1 MNKILNLIKQ
11 YNVERLQF
19 VNDGMNKNY
28 INQYVN
34 HIYIINL
41 KHNKI
46 RRNYVV
52 KLMEKYNINFELIS
66 VPKLNE
72 QEYNIIS
79 ENNKITLGEA
89 GCYLSHMF
97 CLNDAIIKDYSKI
110 IIFEDDIILHKRFN
124 ELFEETT
131 KKKFYDILMLGA
143 SDFHFNKLN
152 SRHIDTNINAY
163 KPQLE
168 TKSLY
173 GTYSILYS
181 NCGLKE
187 VFITRLKTPTFF
199 DDKLIQF
206 IYKFNNT
213 FYVLYPNLV
222 VSDFST
228 TDINHKFWITSEALE
243 KYYYKCCFDANFN
256 FIEYNFIYLKLLEL
270 ITINESI
277 SYEKNILETLF
288 IFFRNNTK
296 KINKIKNRLVYN
308 FFSISDLKYI
318 IFTQ

>member
-124 ELFEETT
+124 
-131 KKKFYDILMLGA
+131 
-143 SDFHFNKLN
+143 
-152 SRHIDTNINAY
+152 
-163 KPQLE
+163 
-168 TKSLY
+168 
-173 GTYSILYS
+173 
-181 NCGLKE
+181 
-187 VFITRLKTPTFF
+187 
-199 DDKLIQF
+199 
-206 IYKFNNT
+206 
-213 FYVLYPNLV
+213 
-222 VSDFST
+222 
-228 TDINHKFWITSEALE
+228 
-243 KYYYKCCFDANFN
+243 
-256 FIEYNFIYLKLLEL
+256 
-270 ITINESI
+270 
-277 SYEKNILETLF
+277 
-288 IFFRNNTK
+288 
-296 KINKIKNRLVYN
+296 
-308 FFSISDLKYI
+308 
-318 IFTQ
+318 

>member
-1 MNKILNLIKQ
+1 
-11 YNVERLQF
+11 
-19 VNDGMNKNY
+19 
-28 INQYVN
+28 
-34 HIYIINL
+34 
-41 KHNKI
+41 
-46 RRNYVV
+46 
-52 KLMEKYNINFELIS
+52 
-66 VPKLNE
+66 
-72 QEYNIIS
+72 
-79 ENNKITLGEA
+79 
-89 GCYLSHMF
+89 
-97 CLNDAIIKDYSKI
+97 
-110 IIFEDDIILHKRFN
+110 
-124 ELFEETT
+124 
-131 KKKFYDILMLGA
+131 MLGA

-228 TDINHKFWITSEALE
+228 TDINHNFWITSEALE